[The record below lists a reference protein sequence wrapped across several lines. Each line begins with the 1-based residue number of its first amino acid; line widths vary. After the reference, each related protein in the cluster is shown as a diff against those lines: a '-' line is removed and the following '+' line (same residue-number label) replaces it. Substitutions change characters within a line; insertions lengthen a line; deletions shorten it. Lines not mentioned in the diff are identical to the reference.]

1 MILTDTTDMSGL
13 GEVLGI
19 LAGIWFVALAISIF
33 YIICNW
39 KICVKAGEPGWAAIV
54 PFYNS
59 YVMYKI
65 AWGNGWMFLCQLIPM
80 IGFVFP
86 LIMSVK
92 LAGAFGKGF
101 GYGLG
106 LIFLP
111 IIFQPMLAFG
121 NAEYVGPQA

>member
-1 MILTDTTDMSGL
+1 MILSSMENAEGIGALL
-13 GEVLGI
+13 GM
-19 LAGIWFVALAISIF
+19 LAGLWFFVLALSIF
-33 YIICNW
+33 FIIVNW

-54 PFYNS
+54 PYYSS

-65 AWGNGWMFLCQLIPM
+65 AWGNGWLFLCQLIPV

-121 NAEYVGPQA
+121 DAEYVGPQA